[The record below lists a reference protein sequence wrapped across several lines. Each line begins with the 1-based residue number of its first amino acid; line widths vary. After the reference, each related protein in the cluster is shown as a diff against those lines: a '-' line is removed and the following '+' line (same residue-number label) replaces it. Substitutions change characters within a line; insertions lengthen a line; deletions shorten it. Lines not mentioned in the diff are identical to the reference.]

1 MLEAQF
7 ADEKYICADSERS
20 SEQWP
25 NVSKIPITKLA
36 SALLLVSLAMLVSC
50 LASRFFEVIS
60 SMEDQYFKVT
70 EMVSKR
76 DSRKQD
82 SGRGRQGQW
91 AESGECPH
99 QHSTYG
105 AHQIYLDRRAVWKLG
120 SYNRAHVLGRHVEY
134 DDVQRS
140 RIATS
145 HGRIKST
152 LPYRVAMH
160 LEPPTAVQPRS
171 SRGRVL

>member
-105 AHQIYLDRRAVWKLG
+105 AHQIYLDRRAMWKLG
-120 SYNRAHVLGRHVEY
+120 SYNTKLMSWEGMSNMMCKDLESPQVMAEPKV
-134 DDVQRS
+134 
-140 RIATS
+140 
-145 HGRIKST
+145 
-152 LPYRVAMH
+152 PY
-160 LEPPTAVQPRS
+160 LTE
-171 SRGRVL
+171 